1 MAELTN
7 CPNCGE
13 IFVKNQFRDICQN
26 CWKEEEKAYER
37 VYQFIRKRE
46 NRTAT
51 MAQVVD
57 STEIEEELLLKFI
70 RTGRLK
76 LAQFP
81 NLGYPCDKCGVLIR
95 EGKLCDKCTEEF
107 RKDLSTHTMEEGRRK
122 EIERRDKQATYFA
135 VDEKFR
141 KRGN

>member
-7 CPNCGE
+7 CPNCGD

-51 MAQVVD
+51 MAQVVEA
-57 STEIEEELLLKFI
+57 TEIEEDLLLKFI

-81 NLGYPCDKCGVLIR
+81 NLGYPCDKCGAFIR

-107 RKDLSTHTMEEGRRK
+107 RNDLSTHTMEEDRRK
-122 EIERRDKQATYFA
+122 EIEKRERQATYFA

>member
-7 CPNCGE
+7 CPKCGE

-26 CWKEEEKAYER
+26 CWKDEEKAYER

-51 MAQVVD
+51 MTQVVE
-57 STEIEEELLLKFI
+57 STEIDEDLLLKFI

-76 LAQFP
+76 LSQFP
-81 NLGYPCDKCGVLIR
+81 NLGYPCEKCGALIR
-95 EGKLCDKCTEEF
+95 EGKLCGTCTEEF
-107 RKDLSTHTMEEGRRK
+107 RKDLNTFSFEEDRRK
-122 EIERRDKQATYFA
+122 EIEKRDKQATYFA

-141 KRGN
+141 RREN